1 MKRKKIIMKTF
12 KFLTIIAVALV
23 FGLSTNNFAFAKD
36 SAKFS
41 VAVVDTQ
48 KIVEN
53 SPQISALKT
62 EQRNKLNDLAAFV
75 EKAKADVAK
84 QTDATKKKSLEESY
98 NKELNSRKSDI
109 DKEYVKKLTEFDKSV
124 TSIIKSKSVD
134 YDLVLVKSSVLNG
147 GKDITAAIIKE
158 LK

>member
-1 MKRKKIIMKTF
+1 MKTL
-12 KFLTIIAVALV
+12 KVLTVAAVALAL
-23 FGLSTNNFAFAKD
+23 GLLTTNFASAKD

-41 VAVVDTQ
+41 VAVIDTQ
-48 KIVEN
+48 RIIEN

-62 EQRNKLNDLAAFV
+62 EQKNKMTDLVTFI

-98 NKELNSRKSDI
+98 NRELNLRKADI
-109 DKEYVKKLTEFDKSV
+109 DKEYVKKLTEFDKNV
-124 TSIIKSKSVD
+124 KDIIKSKAAN

-147 GKDITAAIIKE
+147 GTDITNEIIKE